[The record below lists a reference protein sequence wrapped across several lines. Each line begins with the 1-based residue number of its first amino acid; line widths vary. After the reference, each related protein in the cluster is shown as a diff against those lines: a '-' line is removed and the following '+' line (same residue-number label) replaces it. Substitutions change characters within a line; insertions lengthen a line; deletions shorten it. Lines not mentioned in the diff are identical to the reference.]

1 MILLLFRF
9 RGLVMEKKTK
19 NKRFLKSGKRA
30 TKSIVKG
37 DKNRVKAK
45 VAKHAQHT
53 PKAVKTKDR
62 LAQPRHS
69 ATKKVQIK
77 QKMVQK
83 REEKAN
89 KYIPSPKETKEA
101 LNILFANDFAV
112 DYLKKNVNKSAL
124 DVLSLLQSPNTDES
138 IAMQLDMKVNSVRR
152 ILNIMQGYGITNYYV
167 AKNTNGWLSF
177 AWYINTSKISSFFDY
192 IKSMRGDEYSVI
204 KEDCNDYFVCKKCY
218 KDDSIIFTFDA
229 AYEAGFRCGSCG
241 EKFDMIS
248 KEEAMELI
256 NQDRQKQ
263 EAALMSLRASAENQ
277 SINMALPQPQQK
289 KQFK

>member
-1 MILLLFRF
+1 
-9 RGLVMEKKTK
+9 MEKKTK

-30 TKSIVKG
+30 TKSMVKG
-37 DKNRVKAK
+37 DKKRVKAK
-45 VAKHAQHT
+45 VAKHVQHT
-53 PKAVKTKDR
+53 PKAVKTRDR
-62 LAQPRHS
+62 LAQLRHS

-77 QKMVQK
+77 QKTVQKNAEKPVQK
-83 REEKAN
+83 REGKVN

-124 DVLSLLQSPNTDES
+124 DVLSLLQSPNTDEA

-177 AWYINTSKISSFFDY
+177 AWYVNTGKISSFFDY
-192 IKSMRGDEYSVI
+192 IKSMKGDEYSVI

-229 AYEAGFRCGSCG
+229 AYEAGFKCGSCG

-263 EAALMSLRASAENQ
+263 EAALLSLRASAENQ

>member
-1 MILLLFRF
+1 
-9 RGLVMEKKTK
+9 MEKKTK
-19 NKRFLKSGKRA
+19 NKRFLRSGKRA
-30 TKSIVKG
+30 TKGMVKG
-37 DKNRVKAK
+37 GKKSAIAK
-45 VAKHAQHT
+45 ITKHAQHR
-53 PKAVKTKDR
+53 PKMVKTNSRK
-62 LAQPRHS
+62 AQPRHS
-69 ATKKVQIK
+69 AVKKVQQIK
-77 QKMVQK
+77 PKTVQKNAEKLVQK
-83 REEKAN
+83 REERVN

-124 DVLSLLQSPNTDES
+124 DVLSLLQSPNTDEA
-138 IAMQLDMKVNSVRR
+138 IAMQLGMKVNSVRR
-152 ILNIMQGYGITNYYV
+152 VLNIMQGYGITNYYV

-192 IKSMRGDEYSVI
+192 IKSMKGDEYSVI

-229 AYEAGFRCGSCG
+229 AYEAGFKCGSCG

-263 EAALMSLRASAENQ
+263 EAALLSLRSAAESQ

-289 KQFK
+289 KPFK

>member
-1 MILLLFRF
+1 
-9 RGLVMEKKTK
+9 MEKKTK

-30 TKSIVKG
+30 AKSIVRGGK
-37 DKNRVKAK
+37 KS
-45 VAKHAQHT
+45 
-53 PKAVKTKDR
+53 VKTKIKKH
-62 LAQPRHS
+62 ARHAS
-69 ATKKVQIK
+69 KTIKTKGGRAKLKHNITKKVQIK
-77 QKMVQK
+77 SKTIQKNAEKPVQK
-83 REEKAN
+83 REGKVN
-89 KYIPSPKETKEA
+89 KYIPSPKETREA

-124 DVLSLLQSPNTDES
+124 EVLSLLQSPNTDEA

-177 AWYINTSKISSFFDY
+177 AWYINTGKISSFFDY
-192 IKSMRGDEYSVI
+192 IKSMKGDEYSVI

-218 KDDSIIFTFDA
+218 KEDSIIFTFDA
-229 AYEAGFRCGSCG
+229 AYEAGFKCGSCG
-241 EKFDMIS
+241 DKFAMIS

-263 EAALMSLRASAENQ
+263 EAALLGLKAGTENQ
-277 SINMALPQPQQK
+277 PINMALPQPQQK